1 LSELKVK
8 ELAYKQNAPMTDD
21 EIMGLTV
28 SDLRE
33 LSLKEETKDNFRR
46 MFQML
51 GLIYQNQIEINN
63 KLKKI

>member
-1 LSELKVK
+1 MMNDV
-8 ELAYKQNAPMTDD
+8 YMTDE
-21 EIMGLTV
+21 EIMELTV

-33 LSLKEETKDNFRR
+33 LTPEEETRDNFRR